1 MYFSKLERSLL
12 QTRLP
17 NRIIDDLKDEVIYRI
32 VASLDE
38 NKNRNETE
46 LYALY
51 QQNGGID
58 CNDDFNIKWKA
69 GNIETDNIFEM
80 REFLLKLEELKQ
92 I

>member
-1 MYFSKLERSLL
+1 MYFSKLERNLL
-12 QTRLP
+12 HTRLP

-32 VASLDE
+32 VASLND
-38 NKNRNETE
+38 NKNRNEDE
-46 LYALY
+46 IFQLY

-58 CNDDFNIKWKA
+58 CKDDFNIKWKT
-69 GNIETDNIFEM
+69 GNIETDNVFEM